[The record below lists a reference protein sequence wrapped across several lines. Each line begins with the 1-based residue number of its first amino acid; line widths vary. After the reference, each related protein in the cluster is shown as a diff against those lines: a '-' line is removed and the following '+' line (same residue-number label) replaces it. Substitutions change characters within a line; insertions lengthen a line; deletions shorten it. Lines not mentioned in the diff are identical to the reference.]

1 MGKGAG
7 WVSTSSGHGPGPK
20 ASGNKDDED
29 GDASFETVGI
39 LHPKGPH
46 GPAERAGTGL
56 ELSSCVRAGRGTGA
70 RVAGA

>member
-1 MGKGAG
+1 MGKGAS

-20 ASGNKDDED
+20 ASSNKDDED
-29 GDASFETVGI
+29 GDASLETIGI
-39 LHPKGPH
+39 LHPKGSH

-56 ELSSCVRAGRGTGA
+56 ELSSCVQAGHGTST